1 MTRGLPYSLV
11 VHAVVLVLVV
21 VYGNHVVR
29 PPLQQA
35 RIIPFRLVHPQ
46 ALPAVRENKVPAETP
61 QPEVTPSVPKPESEP
76 ESPVRPP
83 KEVPVEPRVQD
94 EPPAEETP
102 PETSPEVAENPEP
115 EAETEQADF
124 VTGPRVDATDANFP
138 FAWYLA
144 RIEGLVDR
152 NWNPRQLGF
161 GQRARISCTVH
172 FEIARNGMISG
183 VSLTSGSGIGV
194 YDREALRAVQTTRLP
209 PLPPQYGG
217 SRLGVT
223 FIFNLEPD
231 S

>member
-29 PPLQQA
+29 PPLQQV
-35 RIIPFRLVHPQ
+35 RIIPFRLVHPGE
-46 ALPAVRENKVPAETP
+46 LPVARENTAQAEA
-61 QPEVTPSVPKPESEP
+61 PKPEIMPPVAEP
-76 ESPVRPP
+76 VAESPVRPP
-83 KEVPVEPRVQD
+83 KEVPVKPREQE

-102 PETSPEVAENPEP
+102 VETPPAVAEKPES
-115 EAETEQADF
+115 EAESKQVDF

-172 FEIARNGMISG
+172 FEIARNGLISG